1 MIKPPVTLQAQE
13 MVILATRRHWLFLW
27 PRTLGML
34 VAGVVPAGALVAG
47 VAIVTGLGG
56 VAGLVAG
63 VAAALWLAFWLVRA
77 YFNWYRYHNDV
88 WMVTNQR
95 LVDSLKR
102 HWFHHD
108 LASTDLV
115 DVEDISVEKRGILA
129 TALNFGDV
137 RCQTAG
143 VQANF
148 VLAGVPH
155 PSDVLSTIDAA
166 RDAAR
171 RELRIA
177 T

>member
-1 MIKPPVTLQAQE
+1 MIKPPVTLQDKE
-13 MVILATRRHWLFLW
+13 TVILATRRHWIFLW
-27 PRTLGML
+27 PRTLLML
-34 VAGVVPAGALVAG
+34 LAGLIPAAALVAG
-47 VAIVTGLGG
+47 VAVASNPRST
-56 VAGLVAG
+56 AGLVAG
-63 VAAALWLAFWLVRA
+63 GLAALWLAFWLVRA
-77 YFNWYRYHNDV
+77 YFNWYRYRNDV
-88 WMVTNQR
+88 WIVTNQR
-95 LVDSLKR
+95 LIDSLKR

-115 DVEDISVEKRGILA
+115 DVEDISVERRGILA
-129 TALNFGDV
+129 TALNFGEV

>member
-1 MIKPPVTLQAQE
+1 MIKPPVTLQDRE
-13 MVILATRRHWLFLW
+13 TVILATRRHWLFLW

-34 VAGVVPAGALVAG
+34 LAGLVPAAALVAG
-47 VAIVTGLGG
+47 VAVVTGLGG
-56 VAGLVAG
+56 MAGLVAG
-63 VAAALWLAFWLVRA
+63 VVAAAWLLFWLARA
-77 YFNWYRYHNDV
+77 YFNWYRYHNDIWV
-88 WMVTNQR
+88 VTNQR
-95 LVDSLKR
+95 LIDSLKR

-115 DVEDISVEKRGILA
+115 DVEDISVERRGIFA

-148 VLAGVPH
+148 ILAGVPR
-155 PSDVLSTIDAA
+155 PTEVLSTIDAS

-171 RELRIA
+171 RELRIG

>member
-1 MIKPPVTLQAQE
+1 MIKPPVTLQDNE
-13 MVILATRRHWLFLW
+13 TVILATRRHWIFLW
-27 PRTLGML
+27 PRTLLML
-34 VAGVVPAGALVAG
+34 LAGLVPAAALLAG
-47 VAIVTGLGG
+47 VAVVTGLDGT
-56 VAGLVAG
+56 AGLVAAG
-63 VAAALWLAFWLVRA
+63 VAALWLVFWLVRA

-88 WMVTNQR
+88 WVVTNQR
-95 LVDSLKR
+95 LIDSLKR

-108 LASTDLV
+108 LASADLV
-115 DVEDISVEKRGILA
+115 DVEDISVERRGILA

-148 VLAGVPH
+148 ILSGVPR